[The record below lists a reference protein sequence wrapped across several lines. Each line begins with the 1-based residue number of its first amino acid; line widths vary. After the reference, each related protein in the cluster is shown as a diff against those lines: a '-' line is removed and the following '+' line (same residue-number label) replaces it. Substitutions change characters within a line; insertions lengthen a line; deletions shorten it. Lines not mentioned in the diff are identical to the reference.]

1 MDNYNNDSW
10 NNNQNPQQNQNTY
23 SAQDYQQPYGSQ
35 NYSAQ
40 DYQRPYGT
48 DNNQNYQNS
57 YGTGYNQTPSYQQPN
72 YNNMSNDEEHVSVL
86 HWIGIFCLNI
96 IPCVGPIVYLIMMF
110 VWAFGS
116 TPKKSLK
123 NFARAQLILSAIAL
137 GIMIIMIII
146 SVATGAAAAA
156 TGAVATSGRHSLPDD
171 LDLPPHPAGRLE
183 QRATDQRSA
192 ATLRR

>member
-1 MDNYNNDSW
+1 MDNYNNESW

-86 HWIGIFCLNI
+86 HWIGIFCLNMTI
-96 IPCVGPIVYLIMMF
+96 SISITLP
-110 VWAFGS
+110 S
-116 TPKKSLK
+116 SLSQK
-123 NFARAQLILSAIAL
+123 LMLILLAIDDILLFSLVFFPMYFLSIYAYPCHAL
-137 GIMIIMIII
+137 LACHI
-146 SVATGAAAAA
+146 SICSILASKMVI
-156 TGAVATSGRHSLPDD
+156 L
-171 LDLPPHPAGRLE
+171 
-183 QRATDQRSA
+183 
-192 ATLRR
+192 

>member
-1 MDNYNNDSW
+1 MDNYNNNGYNNDSL
-10 NNNQNPQQNQNTY
+10 NNPQGNGPDPQQNNY
-23 SAQDYQQPYGSQ
+23 SNQGYQQPYGTDNNQGYQQPYGSQ

-146 SVATGAAAAA
+146 SAATGAALF
-156 TGAVATSGRHSLPDD
+156 SGS
-171 LDLPPHPAGRLE
+171 
-183 QRATDQRSA
+183 SSYNYY
-192 ATLRR
+192 

>member
-23 SAQDYQQPYGSQ
+23 SAQDYQQPYG
-35 NYSAQ
+35 N
-40 DYQRPYGT
+40 

-72 YNNMSNDEEHVSVL
+72 YNNINNDDEHVSVL
-86 HWIGIFCLNI
+86 MWIGVFCINL
-96 IPCVGPIVYLIMMF
+96 IPCVGSLVYIIMMF

-123 NFARAQLILSAIAL
+123 NFARAQLIVLAVVVVIFLILFITSL
-137 GIMIIMIII
+137 
-146 SVATGAAAAA
+146 ATGAAIFSNANRY
-156 TGAVATSGRHSLPDD
+156 SYY
-171 LDLPPHPAGRLE
+171 
-183 QRATDQRSA
+183 
-192 ATLRR
+192 

>member
-86 HWIGIFCLNI
+86 HWIGIFCLNV

-146 SVATGAAAAA
+146 SVATGAAIF
-156 TGAVATSGRHSLPDD
+156 SGS
-171 LDLPPHPAGRLE
+171 
-183 QRATDQRSA
+183 SSYNYY
-192 ATLRR
+192 

>member
-96 IPCVGPIVYLIMMF
+96 IPCVEALLF
-110 VWAFGS
+110 
-116 TPKKSLK
+116 
-123 NFARAQLILSAIAL
+123 ILL
-137 GIMIIMIII
+137 
-146 SVATGAAAAA
+146 
-156 TGAVATSGRHSLPDD
+156 
-171 LDLPPHPAGRLE
+171 
-183 QRATDQRSA
+183 
-192 ATLRR
+192 

>member
-1 MDNYNNDSW
+1 MDNYNNNGYNNDSW
-10 NNNQNPQQNQNTY
+10 NNPQGNGPDPQMEQNNTTY

-40 DYQRPYGT
+40 DYQQPYGA

-86 HWIGIFCLNI
+86 YWIGVFCINI
-96 IPCVGPIVYLIMMF
+96 IPCVGPIVYLVMMF

-137 GIMIIMIII
+137 GIMLIVIII
-146 SVATGAAAAA
+146 SAIAGAN
-156 TGAVATSGRHSLPDD
+156 AVDNLTRYSYY
-171 LDLPPHPAGRLE
+171 
-183 QRATDQRSA
+183 
-192 ATLRR
+192 

>member
-1 MDNYNNDSW
+1 MDNYNNNGYNNDSW
-10 NNNQNPQQNQNTY
+10 NNPQGNGPDPQQNNY
-23 SAQDYQQPYGSQ
+23 SNQGYQQPYGTDNNQ
-35 NYSAQ
+35 G
-40 DYQRPYGT
+40 YQRPYGT

-146 SVATGAAAAA
+146 SVATGAA
-156 TGAVATSGRHSLPDD
+156 VFSGS
-171 LDLPPHPAGRLE
+171 
-183 QRATDQRSA
+183 SSYNYY
-192 ATLRR
+192 

>member
-23 SAQDYQQPYGSQ
+23 SAQD
-35 NYSAQ
+35 
-40 DYQRPYGT
+40 
-48 DNNQNYQNS
+48 
-57 YGTGYNQTPSYQQPN
+57 YQQPN

-146 SVATGAAAAA
+146 SAATGAALF
-156 TGAVATSGRHSLPDD
+156 SGS
-171 LDLPPHPAGRLE
+171 
-183 QRATDQRSA
+183 SSYNYY
-192 ATLRR
+192 

>member
-1 MDNYNNDSW
+1 MLIKIWRKTIDNYNNENW

-96 IPCVGPIVYLIMMF
+96 IPCVGPIV
-110 VWAFGS
+110 WAFGS

-146 SVATGAAAAA
+146 SVATGAA
-156 TGAVATSGRHSLPDD
+156 VFSGS
-171 LDLPPHPAGRLE
+171 
-183 QRATDQRSA
+183 SSYNYY
-192 ATLRR
+192 

>member
-57 YGTGYNQTPSYQQPN
+57 YGTGYNQTPSYQQP
-72 YNNMSNDEEHVSVL
+72 NNMSNDEEHVSVL

-146 SVATGAAAAA
+146 SAATGAALF
-156 TGAVATSGRHSLPDD
+156 SGS
-171 LDLPPHPAGRLE
+171 
-183 QRATDQRSA
+183 SSYNYY
-192 ATLRR
+192 

>member
-57 YGTGYNQTPSYQQPN
+57 YGTGYNQTPSYQQSN

-146 SVATGAAAAA
+146 SVATGAA
-156 TGAVATSGRHSLPDD
+156 VFSGS
-171 LDLPPHPAGRLE
+171 
-183 QRATDQRSA
+183 SSYNYY
-192 ATLRR
+192 

>member
-1 MDNYNNDSW
+1 
-10 NNNQNPQQNQNTY
+10 
-23 SAQDYQQPYGSQ
+23 
-35 NYSAQ
+35 
-40 DYQRPYGT
+40 
-48 DNNQNYQNS
+48 
-57 YGTGYNQTPSYQQPN
+57 
-72 YNNMSNDEEHVSVL
+72 MSNDEEHVSVL

-146 SVATGAAAAA
+146 SVATGAAIF
-156 TGAVATSGRHSLPDD
+156 SGS
-171 LDLPPHPAGRLE
+171 
-183 QRATDQRSA
+183 SSYNYY
-192 ATLRR
+192 

>member
-1 MDNYNNDSW
+1 MDNYNNNGYNNDSW
-10 NNNQNPQQNQNTY
+10 NNPQGNGPDPQQNNY
-23 SAQDYQQPYGSQ
+23 SNQGYQQ
-35 NYSAQ
+35 
-40 DYQRPYGT
+40 PYGT
-48 DNNQNYQNS
+48 DNNQ
-57 YGTGYNQTPSYQQPN
+57 GYQQPN

-137 GIMIIMIII
+137 GIMIII
-146 SVATGAAAAA
+146 SVATGAAIF
-156 TGAVATSGRHSLPDD
+156 SGS
-171 LDLPPHPAGRLE
+171 
-183 QRATDQRSA
+183 SSYNYY
-192 ATLRR
+192 

>member
-40 DYQRPYGT
+40 DYQQPYGA

-57 YGTGYNQTPSYQQPN
+57 YGTGYNQTPSYQQSN

-86 HWIGIFCLNI
+86 RWIGIFCLNI

-146 SVATGAAAAA
+146 SAATGAAIF
-156 TGAVATSGRHSLPDD
+156 SGS
-171 LDLPPHPAGRLE
+171 
-183 QRATDQRSA
+183 SNYNYY
-192 ATLRR
+192 

>member
-40 DYQRPYGT
+40 DYQQPYGA
-48 DNNQNYQNS
+48 DNNQNN

-96 IPCVGPIVYLIMMF
+96 IPCVGPIVYIVMMF
-110 VWAFGS
+110 IWAFGS

-123 NFARAQLILSAIAL
+123 NFARAQLILAAIAL
-137 GIMIIMIII
+137 GLMIIMIII
-146 SVATGAAAAA
+146 SAATGAA
-156 TGAVATSGRHSLPDD
+156 VFRNSNSY
-171 LDLPPHPAGRLE
+171 
-183 QRATDQRSA
+183 SYY
-192 ATLRR
+192 

>member
-40 DYQRPYGT
+40 DYQQPYGA
-48 DNNQNYQNS
+48 DNSQNNSYQQP

-72 YNNMSNDEEHVSVL
+72 YNNINNDDEHVSVL
-86 HWIGIFCLNI
+86 MWIGIFCINL
-96 IPCVGPIVYLIMMF
+96 IPCVGSLVYFIMMF

-123 NFARAQLILSAIAL
+123 NFARAQLIVLAVVVVIFLILFITSL
-137 GIMIIMIII
+137 
-146 SVATGAAAAA
+146 ATGAAIFSS
-156 TGAVATSGRHSLPDD
+156 TNRYSYY
-171 LDLPPHPAGRLE
+171 
-183 QRATDQRSA
+183 
-192 ATLRR
+192 